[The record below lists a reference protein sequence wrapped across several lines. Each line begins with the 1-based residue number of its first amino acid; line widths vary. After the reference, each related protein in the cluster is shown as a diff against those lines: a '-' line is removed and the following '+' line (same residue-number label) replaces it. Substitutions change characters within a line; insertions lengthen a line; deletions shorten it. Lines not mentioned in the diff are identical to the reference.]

1 MKLTKK
7 DTFNII
13 LIIASVLLVAG
24 LGSLFVNLGMEW
36 YSKLN
41 TPTQWIPNI
50 VIPIVW
56 TIIYILFAIVFS
68 LLYKEAFVDK
78 KMLILSIINGVLN
91 VLWCL
96 VFFTLNQ
103 LLLGNILIILNAFFA
118 TFLVIEMLRTERWY
132 ANLLLIYPIWIYIAT
147 SLNLALWILN

>member
-36 YSKLN
+36 YSNLN
-41 TPTQWIPNI
+41 TPSQWIPNI

-78 KMLILSIINGVLN
+78 KNVNPQHNKWSFKCFMVFGLFYTKSIAARKHFNNIKR
-91 VLWCL
+91 
-96 VFFTLNQ
+96 VF
-103 LLLGNILIILNAFFA
+103 
-118 TFLVIEMLRTERWY
+118 R
-132 ANLLLIYPIWIYIAT
+132 NLF
-147 SLNLALWILN
+147 SN

>member
-7 DTFNII
+7 ETFNII
-13 LIIASVLLVAG
+13 LIITSVLLVAG
-24 LGSLFVNLGMEW
+24 LGSLFVNLGMDW
-36 YSKLN
+36 YMKLS

-56 TIIYILFAIVFS
+56 TIIYILFAIILC
-68 LLYKEAFVDK
+68 LLYKEVLLDK
-78 KMLILSIINGVLN
+78 KAVVLCIINGLLN

-103 LLLGNILIILNAFFA
+103 LLLGNILIVVNAFFA
-118 TFLVIEMLRTERWY
+118 TYLLVELLKIKKWY
-132 ANLLLIYPIWIYIAT
+132 IYILLLYPIWIYVAT
-147 SLNLALWILN
+147 TLNLALWILN

>member
-78 KMLILSIINGVLN
+78 KMLILSIINGALN

>member
-78 KMLILSIINGVLN
+78 KMLILSIINGALN

-147 SLNLALWILN
+147 SLNLALLILN

>member
-78 KMLILSIINGVLN
+78 KMLILSIINGALN

-118 TFLVIEMLRTERWY
+118 TFLVIETLRTEIWY

>member
-78 KMLILSIINGVLN
+78 KMLILSIINGALN

-118 TFLVIEMLRTERWY
+118 TFLVIETLRTERWY
-132 ANLLLIYPIWIYIAT
+132 ANLLLIYPLY
-147 SLNLALWILN
+147 LAQPF